1 MLVVGALWGLP
12 TQQQNLHRLTATDA
26 KLWAIST
33 KPKLQQS
40 GEFRMPAIDIG
51 QLDLTSEV
59 APQTVEMPIH
69 VYTMIVVALSHSSH
83 HTAGTVLRILEK
95 PDGLD

>member
-1 MLVVGALWGLP
+1 MPVVGALWGLP

-26 KLWAIST
+26 KLWAINT

-59 APQTVEMPIH
+59 LPQTVEMP
-69 VYTMIVVALSHSSH
+69 YTRLHDDRGGSFSQFAPHSRNCS
-83 HTAGTVLRILEK
+83 TNFGEA
-95 PDGLD
+95 